1 MDIVQTQAQEIAAL
15 SAKIEALTDAVRML
29 CVQQGAHLNK
39 QQLADRLGVHR
50 NTITNMLERGRRM
63 PRPGKWGQIGGRNFH
78 SPRQRRAY
86 CCRYSIANSSTFM
99 DSRRSRTSC

>member
-1 MDIVQTQAQEIAAL
+1 MGIVQTQAQEIAAL

-63 PRPGKWGQIGGRNFH
+63 PRPGKWGQIGGPQF
-78 SPRQRRAY
+78 SQPSATESVLLQILQRGRILGY
-86 CCRYSIANSSTFM
+86 CVS
-99 DSRRSRTSC
+99 